1 MLLSSKRRES
11 PDSSDDVAVGEESRI
26 SESSLRSKKFSP
38 FSVDSL
44 LFKKESVD
52 KSTNVETS
60 NNVDSSNNVDNSN
73 NVEQPNRND
82 QRTPTE
88 VVFDLQNEHLSDPH
102 CTSSDHQESN
112 NGEITDLYD
121 EETGKYFLK
130 ISFKDIVIIFRRQSY
145 QTFFFVDQRFSSFF
159 AIKLGRFKVKAL
171 FFMLQTL
178 KPSSKNQ
185 KNEDKQSLV
194 GLTPG
199 DNPIK

>member
-1 MLLSSKRRES
+1 MKMLLGSKRRES
-11 PDSSDDVAVGEESRI
+11 PDSSDDVAVAVGEESRI

-52 KSTNVETS
+52 KSTNV
-60 NNVDSSNNVDNSN
+60 DSSN

-82 QRTPTE
+82 QRSPTE

-102 CTSSDHQESN
+102 CNSSDHQESN
-112 NGEITDLYD
+112 HGENTDLYD

-145 QTFFFVDQRFSSFF
+145 QTFFFVDQRFSPFF
-159 AIKLGRFKVKAL
+159 CY
-171 FFMLQTL
+171 
-178 KPSSKNQ
+178 
-185 KNEDKQSLV
+185 
-194 GLTPG
+194 
-199 DNPIK
+199 